1 MIKVLNCRNKNYL
14 KKLINFLD
22 KRRMDKEIYNKI
34 VSKILKDIKKNK
46 IKALLKYE
54 NKFSKNLKIKP
65 SSYEINKSIKLLDP

>member
-22 KRRMDKEIYNKI
+22 KRRIDKEIHTKV

-46 IKALLKYE
+46 TKALMRYE
-54 NKFSKNLKIKP
+54 NKFS
-65 SSYEINKSIKLLDP
+65 